1 MWNTP
6 SSSPDGS
13 PILFVK
19 KKNDGL
25 RMVRN
30 YRALNKVII
39 KNWYLLPKFDDLF
52 DQLAESRVLSWLDM
66 AQGYQPIYI

>member
-39 KNWYLLPKFDDLF
+39 KN
-52 DQLAESRVLSWLDM
+52 
-66 AQGYQPIYI
+66 